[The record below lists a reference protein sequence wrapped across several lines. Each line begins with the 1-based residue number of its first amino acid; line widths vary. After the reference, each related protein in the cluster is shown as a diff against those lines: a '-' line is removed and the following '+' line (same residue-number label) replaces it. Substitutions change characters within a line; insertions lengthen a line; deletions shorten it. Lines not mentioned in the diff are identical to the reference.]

1 MTQRMPVLAVVTSVV
16 LIAGGGALA
25 APAAASPVAAAGT
38 HRAAGGV
45 ITTVAGGVGG
55 PGPATQI
62 SLASSTAPSSSCG
75 SGLSGVAFSAGQLYL
90 ADTSVRKVS
99 EQTDQLTTPAGT
111 GSAGPFGAGG
121 PASRATIV
129 ACGVAV
135 DHAGNVVIAD
145 TLQRRIEV
153 LPHASGT
160 FYGRAMT
167 AGHIYVVAGNG
178 GTGSGGSGVPAT
190 KTALSSPMDVAVDA
204 AGNLVIADAG
214 IPSPETGSR
223 VRVVVATTG
232 TFYGQHMTAGDIYTV
247 AGTVAGVQFSGLGG
261 PATKAGLGTF
271 IDGIRVDAEGNLVIA
286 GSIIGRVLVVA
297 ASTGTFYGRPMTAGH
312 LYSVAGNGSGGGFS
326 GDGGPAT
333 KAQLSDPLGVALD
346 AAGNLLI
353 ADTQNQRVR
362 VVAATTGTFY
372 GQPMTAGDIYTIAGG
387 GPGGSP
393 HQGDGGPA
401 TQALLGGPVGL
412 TVGPSGMVIIA
423 DAGFQRTRVVAGQT
437 GTFYGQAMT
446 AGDIYTVAGLGGTP
460 FCCDGAPATTAQMTA
475 PFAVTADAAGNV
487 VIADINNNRIRV
499 AAAAT
504 GTFFGQAMTK
514 GDIYTVAGDG
524 KRGDAPSGVPA
535 TQAELRNPDS
545 VAVDQAGDLL
555 LTEGGGSDIVQMV
568 PARSGTFYGVPMTA
582 GDIYTVAGD
591 GLPRYSGDG
600 GPAIDAGMN
609 PIGISVDAAGNLLIA
624 DQGNSRIRVVA
635 ATAGTFYGKAMTAG
649 DIYTIA
655 GNGTAG
661 FAGDGGRATGAELN
675 GPWSVVPGRA
685 GNLVIADTGNERVR
699 VVAATT
705 GTFYGQ
711 AMTKG
716 DIYTVA
722 GNGTPGFAGDGG
734 PATSGE
740 FHNPDSVAVDG
751 AGNIAVADT
760 VSGGVP
766 ADMGNNR
773 VRVVAAATGTF
784 YGVAMTAGDI
794 YTVAGNGTPG
804 FSGDGG
810 PATSAEVDQPFGVG
824 IAATGNLLVADL
836 FDGRVREISR

>member
-1 MTQRMPVLAVVTSVV
+1 MSQRMPVLAVVTSVA
-16 LIAGGGALA
+16 LIAGVGALA
-25 APAAASPVAAAGT
+25 APAAASPVAASPVADSPSAGSAAADT

-62 SLASSTAPSSSCG
+62 SLATSTAPSSAC
-75 SGLSGVAFSAGQLYL
+75 SGLSSVAFSAGQLYL

-121 PASRATIV
+121 PASRATIA

-145 TLQRRIEV
+145 TFQRRIEV

-160 FYGRAMT
+160 FYGQAMT

-190 KTALSSPMDVAVDA
+190 KTALSSPMDVVVDA

-214 IPSPETGSR
+214 TPSPETGSR
-223 VRVVVATTG
+223 VRVVAAATG
-232 TFYGQHMTAGDIYTV
+232 TFYGQPMTAGDIYTV

-271 IDGIRVDAEGNLVIA
+271 IEGIRVDAAGNLVIA

-401 TQALLGGPVGL
+401 TQALLGPVGL

-423 DAGFQRTRVVAGQT
+423 DAGFQRARVVAGQT

-535 TQAELRNPDS
+535 TQAQLRNPDS

-600 GPAIDAGMN
+600 GPATNAGMS
-609 PIGISVDAAGNLLIA
+609 PLGISVDAAGNLLIA

-635 ATAGTFYGKAMTAG
+635 AATGTFYGKAMIAG
-649 DIYTIA
+649 DIYTVA

-661 FAGDGGRATGAELN
+661 FAGDGGRATSAELN

-760 VSGGVP
+760 VSGSVP
-766 ADMGNNR
+766 FDMGNNR

-794 YTVAGNGTPG
+794 YTVAGNGTAG

-810 PATSAEVDQPFGVG
+810 PAASAEVDQPFGVG
-824 IAATGNLLVADL
+824 V
-836 FDGRVREISR
+836 DGRG